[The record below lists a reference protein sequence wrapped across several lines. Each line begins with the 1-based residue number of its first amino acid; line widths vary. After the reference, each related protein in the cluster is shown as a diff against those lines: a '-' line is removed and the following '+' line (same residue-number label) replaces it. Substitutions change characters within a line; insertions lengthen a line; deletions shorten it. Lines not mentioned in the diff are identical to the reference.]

1 MTASISVVIPCY
13 NAAAFLREAIDS
25 ALGQTRPADEIIVV
39 DDASTDGSVEVAQS
53 YGDRIALLR
62 SPNAKG
68 TGHGATANRGIMA
81 SRGDYIAFLHADDI
95 WKPQHL
101 EKVAGLLDQW
111 PEAGVA
117 FGRMKRFGTSDDD
130 FPYNPPDWNPPQ
142 DAFSTIMRTTVLM
155 PSCAVVHRRV
165 AAEIG
170 GFDEGRP
177 FLTDDFDFF
186 VRCSLRSKFVT
197 CPEQTVRYRVHG
209 AQCSSSGDETLLN
222 GFRYRVRLLD
232 ELSVR
237 PEMQGHWSV
246 GQDRALRRWEE
257 WIDKAWQT
265 RDLGRLKKMVQY
277 GMGQPL
283 YRAATRPYVL
293 KSRLPGWAV
302 RLGHGRRG

>member
-39 DDASTDGSVEVAQS
+39 DDASTDDSVAVALS
-53 YGDRIALLR
+53 YGDRIRLLR

-117 FGRMKRFGTSDDD
+117 FGRMKRFGSSDDD
-130 FPYNPPDWNPPQ
+130 FPYNAARNPPQ
-142 DAFSTIMRTTVLM
+142 DAFATIMRTTVLM
-155 PSCAVVHRRV
+155 PSCAVVRRTT

-170 GFDEGRP
+170 GRLGDTVFDRR
-177 FLTDDFDFF
+177 LRFF
-186 VRCSLRSKFVT
+186 RSVLASLRFAAW
-197 CPEQTVRYRVHG
+197 PEQTVRYRVHG
-209 AQCSSSGDETLLN
+209 AQFV
-222 GFRYRVRLLD
+222 FRR
-232 ELSVR
+232 
-237 PEMQGHWSV
+237 
-246 GQDRALRRWEE
+246 
-257 WIDKAWQT
+257 
-265 RDLGRLKKMVQY
+265 
-277 GMGQPL
+277 
-283 YRAATRPYVL
+283 
-293 KSRLPGWAV
+293 
-302 RLGHGRRG
+302 